1 MTAPAIDPAIVRLY
15 GAITPAIEEIL
26 VATTRT
32 LARTVPAPRDDP
44 YYGLDRI
51 GGPSLRLLQRLSR
64 HGDFRKYVFVLDAG
78 AGLGGPARWLA
89 VRYGCRVVGLELAAV
104 QAAVIARLS
113 RRAGLAGQV
122 HGLAGS
128 FEAVPVR
135 DGAFTQIWSV
145 EALHHAAN
153 LQAAIAELARVLRPG
168 SPLALQ
174 EIVRR
179 GHEVTQIGGI
189 WHHHTAADYRQALE
203 DAGFADLEE
212 EDVTEGRDEI
222 SPVVL
227 SARERFAREL
237 EESLPVDSAWSEAA
251 RARDAVAA
259 ITAGPDYRVVQFF
272 ARRPSV

>member
-1 MTAPAIDPAIVRLY
+1 MTAPTIDPAIVRLY
-15 GAITPAIEEIL
+15 GAITPAVEEVL
-26 VATTRT
+26 VATTRA

-51 GGPSLRLLQRLSR
+51 GGPDLRLLRRLSR

-89 VRYGCRVVGLELAAV
+89 VCYGCRVVGLELAAA
-104 QAAVIARLS
+104 QAAVITRLS
-113 RRAGLAGQV
+113 RRAGLAGKV

-153 LQAAIAELARVLRPG
+153 LEVAIGELARVLRPG

-179 GHEVTQIGGI
+179 SHAVPQIGGV
-189 WHHHTAADYRQALE
+189 WRHHTVAEYRQALRN
-203 DAGFADLEE
+203 AGFADLEE

-227 SARERFAREL
+227 SARERFFREL
-237 EESLPVDSAWSEAA
+237 EQRLPEGSAWSEAV
-251 RARDAVAA
+251 RTRDAVAA
-259 ITAGPDYRVVQFF
+259 ITAGPDYRVVQLF